1 MAIKLSEL
9 AEKLNCQM
17 HGEDCL
23 IDNVSDLEAAKDGNL
38 AFIYSLKYLDKL
50 RSTKASAVILKD
62 IWLQDCTKSAL
73 VSDNPRLAFVKATRL
88 LNPEKRYHA
97 GIAKSVDVATDV
109 RLPDSVYLGPNVVI
123 ESGVTLGNN
132 VQIAA
137 NSVICSDVN
146 IGDNTVIHPN
156 VSIGCGTKI
165 GKNCVIYA
173 GTVIGS
179 DGFGYEREGDTYL
192 KIPQLG
198 NVLIGDDVEIGA
210 NAAIDRGALRDT
222 IINDGVKLDNLVQ
235 IAHNV
240 VVGKH
245 TIMSGHSGI
254 AGSTT
259 VGEYC
264 IIGGGVGI
272 SDNIEMTDNVT
283 ILGRTLVSSSIT
295 EPGAYASSMLTDNVK
310 NWRKNALRFK
320 HLNEMEKRLK
330 ALEKKLENKC
340 EKKSGSK

>member
-1 MAIKLSEL
+1 MAIRLSEL
-9 AEKLNCQM
+9 AEKLDCKM

-23 IDNVSDLEAAKDGNL
+23 INNVSDLDMAKKGDL
-38 AFIYSLKYLDKL
+38 AFIYNLKYLDKL
-50 RSTKASAVILKD
+50 HSTKASAIILKEA
-62 IWLQDCTKSAL
+62 WLENCTKPAL
-73 VSDNPRLAFVKATRL
+73 ISDNSRLAFVKAARL
-88 LNPEKRYHA
+88 LNPEKRYQA
-97 GIAKSVDVATDV
+97 GIAKSADVAAGV
-109 RLPDSVYLGPNVVI
+109 SLPDSVYLGPNVVI
-123 ESGVTLGNN
+123 ESGVQLGSN

-137 NSVICSDVN
+137 NSVLCSDVS

-156 VSIGCGTKI
+156 VSVGRGTKI
-165 GKNCVIYA
+165 GKNCIVYA

-179 DGFGYEREGDTYL
+179 DGFGYEMEDGAYL

-198 NVLIGDDVEIGA
+198 NVLIGDNVEIGA
-210 NAAIDRGALRDT
+210 NTAIDRGALRDT
-222 IINDGVKLDNLVQ
+222 VINDGVKLDNLVQ

-245 TIMSGHSGI
+245 TVMSGHSGI

-272 SDNIEMTDNVT
+272 SDNIEMTDNVV

-320 HLNEMEKRLK
+320 QLHKMEKRLK
-330 ALEKKLENKC
+330 ALERKPE
-340 EKKSGSK
+340 EKA